1 MAPFV
6 LQTMFMLL
14 VAALVMGFVIGT
26 VAALRRWRGSWRLV
40 ATLPLLSVIAVVIKI
55 VMDVNADPTAH
66 NLWPFELLGAVVVA
80 GAALGGMQLVRL
92 IAQSWAGDMESR

>member
-6 LQTMFMLL
+6 LQTIFMLL

-40 ATLPLLSVIAVVIKI
+40 AILPLLGVIAVVIKI
-55 VMDVNADPTAH
+55 IVDVNADPTAH
-66 NLWPFELLGAVVVA
+66 NLWPFEVLGAVGVA
-80 GAALGGMQLVRL
+80 GAALGAILLMRL
-92 IAQSWAGDMESR
+92 IARRWAGHVESS